1 MIFDLVCY
9 WLLTIN
15 YVDMDL
21 KFVTV
26 ETFVIQFFILLL
38 VIWVLNKFLFKPYL
52 AYLDEM
58 EAKQKKLEKDYK
70 NIDKLIKEAND
81 EKEVILK
88 EARTKW
94 DEIMSE
100 AENIWKKKRENIIF
114 RAENDAKDLFEWARS
129 EIEKERTFMLNS
141 IRSNVVSLVVKLN
154 SKLFK
159 QENITRDFIEKEL
172 ETIKM

>member
-1 MIFDLVCY
+1 
-9 WLLTIN
+9 
-15 YVDMDL
+15 MDL

-26 ETFVIQFFILLL
+26 ETFVIQFIILLL
-38 VIWVLNKFLFKPYL
+38 VIWVLNKFIFKPYL

-58 EAKQKKLEKDYK
+58 EGKQKKLEEDYK
-70 NIDKLIKEAND
+70 NIDKLIKDANV
-81 EKEVILK
+81 EKEDILK
-88 EARTKW
+88 EARVKW

-114 RAENDAKDLFEWARS
+114 RAENDAKDLFESARS
-129 EIEKERTFMLNS
+129 EIEKERLFMLNS
-141 IRSNVVSLVVKLN
+141 IRVNVVNLVVKLN

-172 ETIKM
+172 DTIKM